1 MRAERAFSFAL
12 MMKERAP
19 QPMNLGL
26 LFRGRVKISSLT
38 LLRSLLAAAPE
49 LLAPVGSAPPSSQL
63 ERPHTQALYF

>member
-1 MRAERAFSFAL
+1 
-12 MMKERAP
+12 
-19 QPMNLGL
+19 MNLGL